1 MTEKTEKKPYSP
13 PQIFEV
19 ELNQEQAILAL
30 CSTNTTGLSNSG
42 TVGCS
47 STNSCRRFTGSG
59 GSGAQPS

>member
-1 MTEKTEKKPYSP
+1 MTEKKPYSP

-30 CSTNTTGLSNSG
+30 CSTTATTISNRG
-42 TVGCS
+42 TLGCS
-47 STNSCRRFTGSG
+47 GSGGSNCRRSTSSG